1 MQITTEKDRIGSCPL
16 FQNLN
21 EKDLAY
27 ALEFFHAKKRKFQ
40 KGEGMKRPGEKLPF
54 FGLVLAGNTEVY
66 MDDMDGN
73 HLVMAYVE
81 EGETFGESL
90 CYLGKPNP
98 VGIVA
103 ATDCEVLFMDCE
115 KLKSTGARS
124 ELDCT
129 LGKRFISMLAERT
142 LDMNSRIQVLSKLS
156 IRDKLLTLFARQQLI
171 AGKKTFEIAMDRER
185 LAAYLGTNRSALSR
199 ELSRMKEEG
208 IIDYDRN
215 VFRLR

>member
-1 MQITTEKDRIGSCPL
+1 MQMTTEKDRIGSCPL

-21 EKDLAY
+21 EKDLTY
-27 ALEFFHAKKRKFQ
+27 AFEFFHAKNRTFD

-54 FGLVLAGNTEVY
+54 FGLVLSGNVEVY
-66 MDDMDGN
+66 MDDIDGN

-90 CYLGKPNP
+90 CYLGRPNP

-115 KLKSTGARS
+115 RIQSAGTKN
-124 ELDCT
+124 ELDCL
-129 LGKRFISMLAERT
+129 LGRRFTAMLAERT
-142 LDMNSRIQVLSKLS
+142 LDMNNRIQVLSKLS
-156 IRDKLLTLFARQQLI
+156 IRDKLMTFFARQQLI

-208 IIDYDRN
+208 IIDFDRN
-215 VFRLR
+215 VFRL